1 MELTEAVAAL
11 APSEATR
18 TVAFAHLAIN
28 KAITQRHVIGS
39 HGVDVC
45 PARSVTHRGLTG
57 PDQFASLART
67 FTGHFHSYQTITQE
81 QYASKEDNL
90 QGSITYLGSPLQL
103 SWTDLYDEQRG
114 VVLFDPETLE
124 HEQLVN
130 PHAVSYTTADLQQ
143 VLCGQVNEGTVAGKH
158 VMLTGK
164 LTRRDYFTARDK
176 LLGMGV
182 RNVRSWTP
190 MGLSL
195 HSDRSVAGGLGASV
209 PASDST
215 IQLPEEGMTSSETD
229 LHTTTDGD
237 SGFDSA
243 SANEC
248 KRVGLAAEARE
259 YATSLDL
266 DEDLLLRV
274 DDLVRIG
281 QRIIQASREISDEYD
296 EDKVHYRDFLSES
309 FHVVDT
315 KAKTELVGD
324 SVQVFVAEP
333 TKLTITNFLGVQN
346 TISIDYRKDLQRGLT
361 FLVGDNGS
369 GKSTIIE
376 AMVWC
381 QFGRCIR
388 GGLAVNDVVNDKSG
402 KNCSVKLEFANGY
415 TIERFRKHKV
425 YKNRVIVAFRGEP
438 QHHLE
443 HPDMRTTQA
452 AINELLGTDYETY
465 VRTVVLGH
473 ESAAS
478 FMNLTPVQRRD
489 LIETTL
495 GLSVLDQCAQ
505 LSRLLLKDI
514 DAEMDRVKD
523 KVESLTR
530 KMVNNE
536 TRLDGLKRTL
546 SRLEDE
552 AQEAV
557 ALLKAGCQDHASAA
571 SYSPELTTDIRGE
584 IMALQKSISTEQQN
598 LQRLKNCYVQMQDKK
613 HFRSIPRPGWLQ
625 QRLMHELE
633 TSPAGQRTGLHGV
646 FKAIEIFV
654 FRFLVVSGK
663 LLQLAFQILK
673 SYHRDT
679 STTQVHSEEAAL
691 VDLQRDIETSSSR
704 LQSLKHEEK
713 LSTERAIVMS
723 EQLAQAVQARE
734 SLEILKQQALIKQ
747 HEVAI
752 HKRLAEA
759 ENSSLHSLRS
769 ERDALATK
777 LKETAADRELFFFWS
792 AALAK
797 RSSRVSSS
805 TVPSSTAKTTSN
817 LREHILVKSLSE
829 LNTLLAQVLTVLYD
843 DTRHVHMAS
852 GMLRSLFEPESAD
865 DDDMMD
871 NTTSSSGSVLGP
883 TLAVHPSLAYSKRS
897 SGERK
902 RVNLALF
909 FALLQLARAR
919 SAHRAQYVLV
929 DEVFDNLDKAGQ
941 AAIVRWCRVMSQ
953 TAVVGCVVIITH
965 SQYLV
970 EQDPGEDANRAVIM
984 RAVMGQRGTELS
996 VDERSIGG
1004 V

>member
-1 MELTEAVAAL
+1 
-11 APSEATR
+11 
-18 TVAFAHLAIN
+18 
-28 KAITQRHVIGS
+28 
-39 HGVDVC
+39 
-45 PARSVTHRGLTG
+45 
-57 PDQFASLART
+57 
-67 FTGHFHSYQTITQE
+67 
-81 QYASKEDNL
+81 
-90 QGSITYLGSPLQL
+90 
-103 SWTDLYDEQRG
+103 
-114 VVLFDPETLE
+114 
-124 HEQLVN
+124 
-130 PHAVSYTTADLQQ
+130 
-143 VLCGQVNEGTVAGKH
+143 
-158 VMLTGK
+158 MLTGK

-452 AINELLGTDYETY
+452 AINELL
-465 VRTVVLGH
+465 
-473 ESAAS
+473 
-478 FMNLTPVQRRD
+478 
-489 LIETTL
+489 
-495 GLSVLDQCAQ
+495 
-505 LSRLLLKDI
+505 
-514 DAEMDRVKD
+514 
-523 KVESLTR
+523 
-530 KMVNNE
+530 
-536 TRLDGLKRTL
+536 
-546 SRLEDE
+546 
-552 AQEAV
+552 
-557 ALLKAGCQDHASAA
+557 
-571 SYSPELTTDIRGE
+571 
-584 IMALQKSISTEQQN
+584 
-598 LQRLKNCYVQMQDKK
+598 
-613 HFRSIPRPGWLQ
+613 
-625 QRLMHELE
+625 
-633 TSPAGQRTGLHGV
+633 
-646 FKAIEIFV
+646 
-654 FRFLVVSGK
+654 
-663 LLQLAFQILK
+663 
-673 SYHRDT
+673 
-679 STTQVHSEEAAL
+679 VHSEEAAL